1 MEAESGKR
9 EDAAG
14 GGTGARERGREP
26 GRPGD
31 PGGRGTG
38 GGTGGTTGGHGG
50 ADAGGLRRVGGKLVH
65 KGPIASV
72 RMETFEYPDGST
84 STRQVVT
91 HPGSVAIIPHDDRVL
106 YMVRQPREPVG
117 EASMLELPAG
127 KLDVE
132 GETPLECARRELAE
146 EVGKAAGDWRE
157 LKVFYTSPGFA
168 TERCHLF
175 LATELYDA
183 EGEPPEYER
192 IEVVRQPLDRLE
204 EAIADCADAASLVG
218 LMMLRELLR

>member
-168 TERCHLF
+168 TERCHSSS
-175 LATELYDA
+175 
-183 EGEPPEYER
+183 PPSSTTPR
-192 IEVVRQPLDRLE
+192 
-204 EAIADCADAASLVG
+204 ASRPSTSGSRWCVSRWTASRRRSPTAPTPPPWSG
-218 LMMLRELLR
+218 